1 MTSIT
6 TIIGNPASSGAGSL
20 RFFGNDGGTGNTAI
34 DRVVIPVDAPA
45 TAADIGSTDF
55 TIEGWIRTDSGNNA
69 AAPASGAVY
78 SFITT
83 NIFWDRDRFGL
94 GRGFGVGLGGGRIV
108 FSVINASNS
117 SYTILSTND
126 IRDGNW
132 HHVAV
137 TRAQATG
144 NLAIYVDGVQEA
156 STTSAPSGDISYPNG
171 ATGAT
176 WDPYL
181 VLGCEKHDADP
192 AVYPSFYGYM
202 ASLRLSTN
210 VRYTSNF
217 TVPTFPL
224 GSDANTAC
232 LYLFDEQTGTTLT
245 DSVGGANGTLRQG
258 GTNNGPQWS
267 TERPA

>member
-20 RFFGNDGGTGNTAI
+20 RFFGNNGGAGTTQI
-34 DRVVIPVDAPA
+34 DRVVIPLDAPA
-45 TAADIGSTDF
+45 TAADLGATDF
-55 TIEGWIRTDSGNNA
+55 TIEAWLRTDSGNNA
-69 AAPASGAVY
+69 SLQTGGANYNFVN
-78 SFITT
+78 T
-83 NIFWDRDRFGL
+83 NIFWDRDRL
-94 GRGFGVGLGGGRIV
+94 TNDPAWGVGLGGGRV
-108 FSVINASNS
+108 TFSVKDSAASP
-117 SYTILSTND
+117 YTLVGATD
-126 IRDGNW
+126 IRDSAW

-137 TRAQATG
+137 TRAQSTG
-144 NLAIYVDGVQEA
+144 NLAIYIDGVLDA
-156 STTSAPSGDISYPNG
+156 STSSAPSGDISYPNG

-181 VLGCEKHDADP
+181 VLGAEKHDFDP

-217 TVPTFPL
+217 TVPSFPL
-224 GSDANTAC
+224 SSDANTAC

-245 DSVGGANGTLRQG
+245 DSVGGANGTIRRG

-267 TERPA
+267 TERPV